1 MLIELTAAAR
11 GCGTYARPRYV
22 KMDFPLNID
31 ILNMKPNILASHFNR
46 AAPEDIPYAKKRI
59 IVPTIVA

>member
-1 MLIELTAAAR
+1 MQGQGIF
-11 GCGTYARPRYV
+11 
-22 KMDFPLNID
+22 KMDFPLNIV
-31 ILNMKPNILASHFNR
+31 ILNMKPNILANHFVR